1 MENKDEGNEST
12 ENGENPGSYLK
23 PVRIQVDIKNNLG
36 FRFFLSEIQTFFISF
51 IWVYGARFVS
61 IYLYKTFFFFVNSPK
76 MYKGLMNGVFPHQIK
91 HIFHFS

>member
-23 PVRIQVDIKNNLG
+23 PVRIQVEIKNNLG

-61 IYLYKTFFFFVNSPK
+61 IYLYKTFFCELAKNVQGFDERSFFSSNQT
-76 MYKGLMNGVFPHQIK
+76 Y
-91 HIFHFS
+91 FSF